1 MGLMGLTKSFFE
13 KYRIEIF
20 LFLAALFI
28 RLPFFF
34 RDYIDQD
41 ESTFI
46 LMGQSIADG
55 HLPYDFLWD
64 LKPPLLFYFFALIEK
79 MFPHSFIAI
88 RFTGVLI
95 VFLSAL
101 LLIRI
106 TRRAGLKN
114 GFLIALGYIILSSEF
129 GSLQGVMSEHFAVF
143 FLLLA
148 FDFFLRERKQFNFLI
163 TGFLFG
169 CAVLCKLN
177 YAYAIAALLI
187 FYFISEL
194 KRTGFTKTFV
204 MATMVLFGIL
214 VPIFLTAFPFI
225 VSGKLPLFINSVFF
239 APLEYS
245 RATNYSS
252 FEKFKT
258 TWWLI
263 LLITA
268 ACFFAVKASN
278 NENKRF
284 VWKLVAILVG
294 TVYTFYSSGIINGH
308 YLIQV
313 YPFLLMILFG
323 VIYQKQVQFKLSL
336 AALIVFLLSFESILE
351 YYRLAASSKNFA
363 EYRPT
368 FEVIKELKKRKLDDD
383 KIFFADYHIGY
394 WLLKQH
400 PLTKS
405 TTHPSNL
412 GRSFLFEYY
421 NDTNQTSLAELK
433 YIMDDIKPAVIVSD
447 QNDLDFFA
455 DSSSENK
462 YFKETLQQ
470 DFEMIYKDTV
480 DRIFI
485 WEREDKNNMQRKY
498 AK

>member
-1 MGLMGLTKSFFE
+1 MRLMGLKKSFFE
-13 KYRIEIF
+13 EYRIEIF
-20 LFLAALFI
+20 LFLSALFI

-55 HLPYDFLWD
+55 HLPYDYLWD

-79 MFPHSFIAI
+79 TFPHSFIAI

-95 VFLSAL
+95 VFLSGL

-106 TRRAGLKN
+106 TRKAGLKN

-148 FDFFLRERKQFNFLI
+148 FDFLLREQKHFNFLI
-163 TGFLFG
+163 TGLLLG

-194 KRTGFTKTFV
+194 KKEDITKTFV
-204 MATMVLFGIL
+204 AATLVLSGIL
-214 VPIFLTAFPFI
+214 VSIFLTAFPFI
-225 VSGKLPLFINSVFF
+225 VSGKIHLFINSVFL

-245 RATNYSS
+245 RATNYTS

-258 TWWLI
+258 TWWII
-263 LLITA
+263 LLIVIV
-268 ACFFAVKASN
+268 CFFAIRASN
-278 NENKRF
+278 EENKRF
-284 VWKLVAILVG
+284 VWKLIAILVG

-308 YLIQV
+308 YLVQL
-313 YPFLLMILFG
+313 YAFLLMILFG
-323 VIYQKQVQFKLSL
+323 VIFRKNMQLKLGL
-336 AALIVFLLSFESILE
+336 AAAIVLLLSFESIWE
-351 YYRLAASSKNFA
+351 YYRIASNLKHFA

-368 FEVIKELKKRKLDDD
+368 FEIVRELKKRNLQND

-394 WLLKQH
+394 WLVDQY

-405 TTHPSNL
+405 TTHPSNIA
-412 GRSFLFEYY
+412 RPYLFKYF
-421 NDTNQTSLAELK
+421 NDSSKSSLEDLQF
-433 YIMDDIKPAVIVSD
+433 IMEKIRPDVIVSKY
-447 QNDLDFFA
+447 NKLNFFA
-455 DSSSENK
+455 DSSAENLF
-462 YFKETLQQ
+462 FKENLSQN
-470 DFEMIYKDTV
+470 FGEVYKDSI
-480 DRIFI
+480 DKIFI
-485 WEREDKNNMQRKY
+485 WKRKND
-498 AK
+498 